1 MTVQELF
8 EKALHN
14 SKFWK
19 ELSKDP
25 AKALQTAGVKA
36 TAEQVAAL
44 KQLNYEA
51 LDEVATA
58 FGGGGTGNIT

>member
-8 EKALHN
+8 EKALYN

-25 AKALQTAGVKA
+25 AKALQAAGVKA
-36 TAEQVAAL
+36 TADQVASL

>member
-8 EKALHN
+8 EKALHDP
-14 SKFWK
+14 KFWK
-19 ELSKDP
+19 ELSQDP
-25 AKALQTAGVKA
+25 SKALASAGLKA
-36 TAEQVAAL
+36 TPGQVAAL
-44 KQLNYEA
+44 KQLNYKA

>member
-1 MTVQELF
+1 MTIQELF

-19 ELSKDP
+19 ELSQDP
-25 AKALQTAGVKA
+25 AKALQNAGVKA
-36 TAEQVAAL
+36 TAGQVAAL

-58 FGGGGTGNIT
+58 FGAGGGGIT